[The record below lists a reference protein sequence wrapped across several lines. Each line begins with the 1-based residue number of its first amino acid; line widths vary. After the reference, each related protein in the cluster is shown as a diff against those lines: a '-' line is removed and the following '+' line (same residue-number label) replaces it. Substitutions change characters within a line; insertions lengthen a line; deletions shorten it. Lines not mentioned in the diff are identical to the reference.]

1 MAKPLVAIVGR
12 PNVGKS
18 ALFNRIIRSRSSI
31 VDDSPGITR
40 DRVYSTAEWSGRSFA
55 IVDTGGIEA
64 DPADDISTQTREHA
78 EHAMKAADVI
88 IFVVDARSGITSD
101 DKDVAQLLRIAGKP
115 VILAA
120 NKVDHP
126 AHMDYEFYA
135 LGLGDPMPV
144 SAVHGIGI
152 GNLLDAVVQALPPQ
166 TDEPAEK
173 DDDPIRV
180 ALVGR
185 PNVGK
190 SSLANRILG
199 EERSIVSDTPGTTRD
214 ALDTVFDYDG
224 TKYVIIDTAGIRRR
238 GKVDPGVEKY
248 SVLRAFAAVDRCDVA
263 VTVIDGTSDPVVQDT
278 KIAGYAHEAGKA
290 GVIAVNKWDMVD
302 RDKAFARDYERKI
315 RTMMSF
321 MPYADVLFVSALT
334 GRGITKLLDAVR
346 KGAMHHRRR
355 IQTSMVNR
363 VVQDAVL
370 RNPPPSDKG
379 KAVRIFYA
387 SQVSSRPPLFV
398 VWTNYPE
405 LIHFS
410 YKRYLEN
417 AIREAFEFSG
427 TPIIVQ
433 FRARD

>member
-190 SSLANRILG
+190 SSLANRIL
-199 EERSIVSDTPGTTRD
+199 
-214 ALDTVFDYDG
+214 
-224 TKYVIIDTAGIRRR
+224 
-238 GKVDPGVEKY
+238 
-248 SVLRAFAAVDRCDVA
+248 
-263 VTVIDGTSDPVVQDT
+263 
-278 KIAGYAHEAGKA
+278 
-290 GVIAVNKWDMVD
+290 
-302 RDKAFARDYERKI
+302 
-315 RTMMSF
+315 
-321 MPYADVLFVSALT
+321 
-334 GRGITKLLDAVR
+334 
-346 KGAMHHRRR
+346 
-355 IQTSMVNR
+355 
-363 VVQDAVL
+363 
-370 RNPPPSDKG
+370 
-379 KAVRIFYA
+379 
-387 SQVSSRPPLFV
+387 
-398 VWTNYPE
+398 
-405 LIHFS
+405 
-410 YKRYLEN
+410 
-417 AIREAFEFSG
+417 
-427 TPIIVQ
+427 
-433 FRARD
+433 